1 MKAGEWQRDFG
12 ALSALGAAVVIFF
25 WPAAALEGAFFVQ
38 DVMVQNH
45 PFRDFFARALREGQL
60 PLWNAAIN
68 CGFPLFAEGQAGP
81 LYPPNV
87 VLALLLPTWAALNWN
102 IVLHLWLAGA
112 GMYALVRGFGA
123 VRPAALCAGLCYAL
137 SGYMVVRAMSPNFI
151 AVCAWLPLLFWLVDR
166 ILNRGP
172 FFYALLLALVLGLQ
186 LLAGHPQA
194 ALYGAV
200 AVAGYWLY
208 RSGVQGVGWIAWP
221 VLAGVFAL
229 GAALA
234 AVQLG
239 PTAEL
244 VQLSNRGSG
253 LSWPSFVAMSLPP
266 ERLAT
271 LLWPNLF
278 GNSAHGTYGA
288 VICGAGCG
296 PLRCPWIS
304 S

>member
-1 MKAGEWQRDFG
+1 MEWRKDLG
-12 ALSALGAAVVIFF
+12 AVGLLGAAVAIFF
-25 WPAAALEGAFFVQ
+25 WPATVLEGAFFVQ

-87 VLALLLPTWAALNWN
+87 ILALLLPTWAALNWN

-112 GMYALVRGFGA
+112 GMYALVRAFGA

-166 ILNRGP
+166 LLNRRH
-172 FFYALLLALVLGLQ
+172 FFYVLLFALVIGLQ

-208 RSGVQGVGWIAWP
+208 RSWVQGAGWIAW
-221 VLAGVFAL
+221 L
-229 GAALA
+229 
-234 AVQLG
+234 
-239 PTAEL
+239 
-244 VQLSNRGSG
+244 R
-253 LSWPSFVAMSLPP
+253 W
-266 ERLAT
+266 
-271 LLWPNLF
+271 
-278 GNSAHGTYGA
+278 SAHSCWVRA
-288 VICGAGCG
+288 
-296 PLRCPWIS
+296 
-304 S
+304 